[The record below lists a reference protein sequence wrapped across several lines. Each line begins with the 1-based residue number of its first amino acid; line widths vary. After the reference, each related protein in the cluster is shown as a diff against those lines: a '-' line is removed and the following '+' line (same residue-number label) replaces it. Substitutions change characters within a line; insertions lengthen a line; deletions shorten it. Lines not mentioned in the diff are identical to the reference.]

1 MIYKRNAI
9 PIKIPGGFCKTL
21 TNLFKKMSGRTKQ
34 TKLSNQKIRYLKDEV
49 IKKKKGGGEGVV
61 LASEKNKE
69 IKGME

>member
-1 MIYKRNAI
+1 
-9 PIKIPGGFCKTL
+9 
-21 TNLFKKMSGRTKQ
+21 MSGRTKQ